1 MGQDTDAIRREIEQT
16 RERMGD
22 TVEAIG
28 YKADVPART
37 KERVSDTFSNVK
49 ERIGGTANGV
59 ADRIG
64 GTAGAVNE
72 APPNAADV
80 KHAAKRGASI
90 AQENPIGLAIGSIAV
105 GFLAGML
112 IPSTRVEQEKIGPVA
127 EQVRE
132 QAMQTGQ
139 EALEHGKQVAG
150 EVASTVQEHAQQAKG
165 EVKETAQQAAQEHG
179 EQLKQTAQENAQ
191 QVREQAGSA

>member
-1 MGQDTDAIRREIEQT
+1 MGQDPEAIRREIEQT
-16 RERMGD
+16 RDRMGD

-37 KERVSDTFSNVK
+37 KDKVTGTFSDVK
-49 ERIGGTANGV
+49 ERIGGTATDMK
-59 ADRIG
+59 DRIG
-64 GTAGAVNE
+64 GTASSLNETTPGAG
-72 APPNAADV
+72 DV
-80 KHAAKRGASI
+80 KHAARRGASI
-90 AQENPIGLAIGSIAV
+90 AQENPIGLAIGSIAF

-112 IPSTRVEQEKIGPVA
+112 IPSTRVENEKIGPMA
-127 EQVRE
+127 GQIRE

-139 EALEHGKQVAG
+139 EALEHGKQVAQ
-150 EVASTVQEHAQQAKG
+150 EVASTVQEHAQQAKD

-191 QVREQAGSA
+191 QMREQPSSM